1 MDTKNSSPS
10 SANSVLIVKYTFRF
24 LSFLVFAG
32 LLWFSADKFLGDDEP
47 KSPTEL
53 LVMTMHSDGR
63 YIAELAV
70 LAVESPCEV
79 SYKDSLDD
87 FLVRKITVKGKFV
100 VKYGVNIE
108 QDWRT
113 KTDFSGNEIALGG
126 LQATVISCELVPD
139 SLQWEIND
147 FPGKRVTDEYKAVMV
162 NRLLREALA
171 GASANSLMLDLARK
185 KFCEKMSELLRDKSG
200 NDNLSIK
207 PILG

>member
-32 LLWFSADKFLGDDEP
+32 LLWYAAYKFLGDDEP
-47 KSPTEL
+47 KSSTEL
-53 LVMTMHSDGR
+53 LVMTMNSDGR

-79 SYKDSLDD
+79 SYKDSQDD
-87 FLVRKITVKGKFV
+87 FLVRKITVKGQFI

-108 QDWRT
+108 NDWRT

-126 LQATVISCELVPD
+126 LQATVMSCELVPD

-147 FPGKRVTDEYKAVMV
+147 FPGKRVTDEYKAGMV
-162 NRLLREALA
+162 NRLQREARS
-171 GASANSLMLDLARK
+171 GASANSLMLDLARE
-185 KFCEKMSELLRDKSG
+185 KFCKKMSELLRDKSG
-200 NDNLSIK
+200 NENLSIK

>member
-32 LLWFSADKFLGDDEP
+32 LLWFAADKFQDDDES
-47 KSPTEL
+47 KSSTEL
-53 LVMTMHSDGR
+53 LVKIMNSNGR

-79 SYKDSLDD
+79 SYKDSQDD

-162 NRLLREALA
+162 NRLQREARA
-171 GASANSLMLDLARK
+171 GAAANSFMLELARK
-185 KFCEKMSELLRDKSG
+185 QFCEKMAEILRKKSG
-200 NDNLSIK
+200 NEDLSIK

>member
-1 MDTKNSSPS
+1 MGTNTTTSS

-32 LLWFSADKFLGDDEP
+32 LLWFAADKFLGDDES
-47 KSPTEL
+47 KSSTEL
-53 LVMTMHSDGR
+53 LVMTMNSDGR

-79 SYKDSLDD
+79 SYKDSQDD
-87 FLVRKITVKGKFV
+87 FLVRKITVKGQFV

-126 LQATVISCELVPD
+126 LQATVISCELVTD

-162 NRLLREALA
+162 NRLQREARA
-171 GASANSLMLDLARK
+171 GAAANSFMLELARK
-185 KFCEKMSELLRDKSG
+185 QFCEKMAEILRKKSG
-200 NDNLSIK
+200 NEDLSIK